1 MNSNGG
7 TSSSAGASDANDGSS
22 GADAGGMLSSGADA
36 SFESSMDAFSVGA
49 GGAGGSG
56 MTDHESG
63 DDAAQHALLPL
74 TLPTSPT
81 LLPLAASPM
90 SSAMEI
96 AAKHHAAHQAA
107 QQAYFA
113 AEVAAHGGGSNGA
126 HSTDFADLQKASEDY
141 RRLAEA
147 ASASNGSLELAAMP
161 TSSSSSASTSVT
173 ASLMSGGAPVM
184 TKRNPPKK
192 RKTGAN
198 VSIDLQTKIR
208 LIELAE
214 EYQYDPKIT
223 GRGKQGETSAS
234 SNLSTASAKDQMS
247 GIRLAAQFGLNKS
260 TVSRILKRKEEFKK
274 AYYKDN
280 ISGCSK
286 HINKKSKFEKL
297 NRLVENWF
305 DMNRDKKIAVTD
317 THIRDVGKRFAE
329 ELGINDFRGSN
340 GWVRSLR
347 NRKEH
352 QSRNMSVE
360 AMELEKMKKD
370 AEAIERMRA
379 VFPNGMKDLAGFF
392 RDLSTF
398 LEKGVGHEMAFPDS
412 VTESI
417 YGGTSADRDS
427 TAAAVAAAEA
437 AMNGGMLPASAYGTF
452 DPDTDESRDED
463 RVADEFL
470 KKKMV
475 DSMRAWSH
483 ELMETELS
491 RMKRRLKPRSQQL
504 TQHHQ
509 HHDQQE
515 LEQAQAQQ
523 LHQQQAATL

>member
-1 MNSNGG
+1 MNGG
-7 TSSSAGASDANDGSS
+7 GASASEMLAASAGFGGAMDG
-22 GADAGGMLSSGADA
+22 
-36 SFESSMDAFSVGA
+36 FSVSA
-49 GGAGGSG
+49 GGAGGSN

-81 LLPLAASPM
+81 LLPLSASPV
-90 SSAMEI
+90 SSAMEM
-96 AAKHHAAHQAA
+96 AAKHHAAAQHAV

-113 AEVAAHGGGSNGA
+113 AEVSVHGSGGSGSGA
-126 HSTDFADLQKASEDY
+126 HPNDFAADLQKASDDY

-147 ASASNGSLELAAMP
+147 STPSVSLELAAMP
-161 TSSSSSASTSVT
+161 TSSSSAASTAAT
-173 ASLMSGGAPVM
+173 ASLMSGGAPVLS
-184 TKRNPPKK
+184 KRNPPKK
-192 RKTGAN
+192 RKAGAN

-214 EYQYDPKIT
+214 EYQYDPKIA
-223 GRGKQGETSAS
+223 GRSKQGETSTGSA
-234 SNLSTASAKDQMS
+234 LSASAKDQMS

-379 VFPNGMKDLAGFF
+379 VFPNGMKDLSGFF

-398 LEKGVGHEMAFPDS
+398 LEKGVGHDMGFPDAVS
-412 VTESI
+412 ASI
-417 YGGTSADRDS
+417 YGGASSDRDS

-452 DPDTDESRDED
+452 DPDSDSSREED
-463 RVADEFL
+463 RVSDEFL
-470 KKKMV
+470 KKKMI
-475 DSMRAWSH
+475 DSMRTWSH
-483 ELMETELS
+483 ELMEAELS
-491 RMKRRLKPRSQQL
+491 RMKKRLKPRSHQL
-504 TQHHQ
+504 TSHHQ
-509 HHDQQE
+509 HHEQQD
-515 LEQAQAQQ
+515 LEEEHSQA